1 MRGVSSLHL
10 KQLEGMSICQ
20 LIDMIE
26 DFGYGTEGLSNDEIY
41 SLAIGVL
48 DGHDDEGDIEELD
61 FGD

>member
-1 MRGVSSLHL
+1 MF
-10 KQLEGMSICQ
+10 Q

-48 DGHDDEGDIEELD
+48 DGHDDESDIEELD